1 MKSNRGPETARS
13 APTAASSVSRR
24 ESVSHRVRRAGL
36 VLHGEVE
43 AQQFADQV
51 MLRDR
56 GEALVEEVLE
66 AVVVRLDEEAAPLE
80 VWSPVADGEDEA
92 DQLPLVSG

>member
-1 MKSNRGPETARS
+1 
-13 APTAASSVSRR
+13 VSRR